1 MYYILERKLICLS
14 NMIKKQL
21 LYKSGSTYNL
31 NVLFTATIKDLGFFD
46 TLDNDT
52 EVIGQVQYANNPTG
66 YSFVNSYNFLNF
78 ATDYNFLAIYPYTV
92 TGSSRSRLSEL
103 EKYVVSTNPAI
114 KYYGGGSVTTDGLS
128 SFSITPAAT
137 ALTYYIGGIRYD
149 DVTPSGVTATT
160 TTFSFT
166 ITGFSSNNFDVKR
179 VIKLESKQNM
189 VENSQVSRDVFIERQ
204 QQPVF
209 ERNYRLRAVNA
220 LNDVLSY
227 AGGDYFMIYNNT

>member
-1 MYYILERKLICLS
+1 
-14 NMIKKQL
+14 MIKKQIL
-21 LYKSGSTYNL
+21 FKSGTTYNL

-52 EVIGQVQYANNPTG
+52 EVIGQVQYSDNPSG
-66 YSFVNSYNFLNF
+66 YSYVNSYNFLNF
-78 ATDYNFLAIYPYTV
+78 AADYNVLSWYPYSV
-92 TGSSRSRLSEL
+92 TGNSRSRLSEL

-128 SFSITPAAT
+128 SFSITPALT

-149 DVTPSGVTATT
+149 DVTPSGATATT
-160 TTFSFT
+160 TSFLFT
-166 ITGFSSNNFDVKR
+166 INSFPWQNFDIKR
-179 VIKLESKQNM
+179 VIKFESKQNM

-220 LNDVLSY
+220 LNDVISY
-227 AGGDYFMIYNNT
+227 AGGDYFTIYNNT